1 MVNPRTAFAYVG
13 CPYARRSQG
22 GGAADVSL
30 LLKLRLPE
38 MWQQLIEPARGLC
51 GESCQDVFQID
62 IGIVP
67 IKLSRLDETH
77 HCGLTPARA
86 S

>member
-1 MVNPRTAFAYVG
+1 
-13 CPYARRSQG
+13 
-22 GGAADVSL
+22 L
-30 LLKLRLPE
+30 ELRLPE
-38 MWQQLIEPARGLC
+38 MRQQLIKPAGGLRREA
-51 GESCQDVFQID
+51 GQDVFQIG